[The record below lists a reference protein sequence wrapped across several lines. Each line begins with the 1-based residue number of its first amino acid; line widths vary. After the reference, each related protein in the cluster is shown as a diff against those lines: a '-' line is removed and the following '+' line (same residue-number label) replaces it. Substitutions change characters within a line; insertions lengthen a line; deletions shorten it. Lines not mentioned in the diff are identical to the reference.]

1 MPGPLAMSR
10 SQLRSALVAVVLAA
24 TTSAANAAAIQPFT
38 AGALKDAQAHGQPVL
53 VDAHAD
59 WCPTCRAQAP
69 TISAISRDP
78 AFSRLVILK
87 LDYDKQ
93 VQEKRAL
100 GIRQQSTLIAFAGAK
115 ETARATGI
123 TDPGAIRKLA
133 ASALR

>member
-1 MPGPLAMSR
+1 MLALP
-10 SQLRSALVAVVLAA
+10 LRSTLVALTLATLA
-24 TTSAANAAAIQPFT
+24 GAANAAAIQPFSM
-38 AGALKDAQAHGQPVL
+38 AALKAAQAHGQPVL

-69 TISAISRDP
+69 TISAISKDP
-78 AFSRLVILK
+78 AYSRLVILK
-87 LDYDKQ
+87 LDYDNQ

-100 GIRQQSTLIAFAGAK
+100 GIQHQSTLIAFAGAR

-123 TDPGAIRKLA
+123 TDPGAIRALA

>member
-1 MPGPLAMSR
+1 MSR
-10 SQLRSALVAVVLAA
+10 FLLRSALAALALTA
-24 TTSAANAAAIQPFT
+24 MAGAANAAAIQPFT
-38 AGALKDAQAHGQPVL
+38 TAALKDAQAHGQPVL

-69 TISAISRDP
+69 TISSISKDP

-100 GIRQQSTLIAFAGAK
+100 GIQHQSTLIAFAGPR

-123 TDPGAIRKLA
+123 TDPGAIRALA

>member
-1 MPGPLAMSR
+1 MPRLSLP
-10 SQLRSALVAVVLAA
+10 SALAALAFSAMAV
-24 TTSAANAAAIQPFT
+24 AANAAPIQPFSL
-38 AGALKDAQAHGQPVL
+38 GALKTAQAHGQPVL

-69 TISAISRDP
+69 TISAISKDP
-78 AFSRLVILK
+78 AFARLVILK
-87 LDYDKQ
+87 LDYDQQ

-100 GIRQQSTLIAFAGAK
+100 GIQHQSTLVAFAGAR

-123 TDPGAIRKLA
+123 TDPAAIRSLA

>member
-1 MPGPLAMSR
+1 MSR
-10 SQLRSALVAVVLAA
+10 LKLRSTIAALALSAMA
-24 TTSAANAAAIQPFT
+24 FAANAAAIQPFST
-38 AGALKDAQAHGQPVL
+38 AALKAARAHGQPVL

-69 TISAISRDP
+69 TIFAISRDP
-78 AFSRLVILK
+78 AYSRLVILK

-100 GIRQQSTLIAFAGAK
+100 GIQHQSTLIAFAGAR
-115 ETARATGI
+115 ETARATGV
-123 TDPGAIRKLA
+123 TDPTAIRALA

>member
-1 MPGPLAMSR
+1 MSR
-10 SQLRSALVAVVLAA
+10 SPLRSALAALALAA
-24 TTSAANAAAIQPFT
+24 TASAASAAAIQPFT
-38 AGALKDAQAHGQPVL
+38 TTALKDAQARRRPVL

-69 TISAISRDP
+69 TISAISKDP

-100 GIRQQSTLIAFAGAK
+100 GIQHQSTLIAFAGPR

-123 TDPGAIRKLA
+123 TDPGAIRALA